1 MVELT
6 VDCNGRGVEEV
17 VGVPSSKVVVVDGK
31 GWNSFMASKEP
42 GICLRTPFGSRR
54 IGSNSTDTL
63 SSDYS
68 RLTCKWVVLALSGR
82 LFSVVSCHKEQGS
95 S

>member
-1 MVELT
+1 MHWSCFVHGPVMSAL
-6 VDCNGRGVEEV
+6 GS
-17 VGVPSSKVVVVDGK
+17 VP
-31 GWNSFMASKEP
+31 
-42 GICLRTPFGSRR
+42 IGSRR